1 MLWRKRNVFRF
12 FLKAGNDSES
22 LRSRRRLFQTCGAAT
37 EKADHRKQ
45 CYSEEQTKILGQ
57 MNEVNAQVGAKV
69 TKQTGNVADPVFEN
83 SNGP

>member
-1 MLWRKRNVFRF
+1 
-12 FLKAGNDSES
+12 
-22 LRSRRRLFQTCGAAT
+22 
-37 EKADHRKQ
+37 
-45 CYSEEQTKILGQ
+45 